1 MQVSADRGVFS
12 VGSCSSSGGGG
23 SSSSSSSSSS
33 GCGGSSSSSGGGGG
47 SSSSSSSY
55 STTKIVNYCLID
67 QGIDIAG
74 VFISIYP
81 TAIIN
86 YCYNIQFSFLSRY
99 WD

>member
-12 VGSCSSSGGGG
+12 VGSCSSSSGGGGG
-23 SSSSSSSSSS
+23 SSSS
-33 GCGGSSSSSGGGGG
+33 GGGG
-47 SSSSSSSY
+47 SSSSSSY